1 MGARGELYT
10 TQVTLDNRSY
20 FFNVKENRNGDIFLQ
35 VVESKSRNGEDF
47 DRHAIV
53 VFADDMQKF
62 FKGLDSSIS
71 FIEKEQKERSKA
83 AAEVNKQI
91 HVSFMLTTPL
101 VMSFLLAMPLIILTL
116 YTKDF
121 MPMASICVMA
131 GLFQLHRS
139 VALPLEYVSLAHG
152 HSWMFLILECI
163 YNVLVIASVHILY
176 NIWGLAGIG
185 IALSFVGV
193 SNTILL
199 SIVNY
204 YFYGIRISNSN
215 ID

>member
-71 FIEKEQKERSKA
+71 FIEKEQKERSRA
-83 AAEVNKQI
+83 AAERKAARAAASGKKVYRKPSADEERKRSGVKKTGRV
-91 HVSFMLTTPL
+91 HV
-101 VMSFLLAMPLIILTL
+101 
-116 YTKDF
+116 
-121 MPMASICVMA
+121 
-131 GLFQLHRS
+131 
-139 VALPLEYVSLAHG
+139 VSKRPT
-152 HSWMFLILECI
+152 E
-163 YNVLVIASVHILY
+163 NE
-176 NIWGLAGIG
+176 
-185 IALSFVGV
+185 
-193 SNTILL
+193 
-199 SIVNY
+199 
-204 YFYGIRISNSN
+204 
-215 ID
+215 